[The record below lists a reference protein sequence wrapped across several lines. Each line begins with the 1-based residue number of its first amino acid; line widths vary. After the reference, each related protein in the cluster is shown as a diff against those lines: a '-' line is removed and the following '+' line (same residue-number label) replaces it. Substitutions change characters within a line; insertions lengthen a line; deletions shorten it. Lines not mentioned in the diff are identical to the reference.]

1 MLKLNI
7 NTLAQARGIKNLAAH
22 LMNFGFTYQ
31 PAFRLASG
39 KTKSLPFPTIEKLCL
54 ALNCTPSDLF
64 IFQPQANEIITENHP
79 LKTLIPKSEPLNLTN
94 IANDIPI
101 DKLPEFSK
109 KLDELKSQF
118 LNSPK

>member
-7 NTLAQARGIKNLAAH
+7 NTLAQARGIKNLTAH

-39 KTKSLPFPTIEKLCL
+39 KTKSLPIHSIEKLCL

-64 IFQPQANEIITENHP
+64 IFQPQANEPVPENHP
-79 LKTLIPKSEPLNLTN
+79 LKSLIPKSEPVNLTN

-101 DKLPEFSK
+101 AKLPEFSK
-109 KLDELKSQF
+109 KLEELKSQF
-118 LNSPK
+118 LKT